1 MGGFE
6 EPPPNHAPVCASE
19 YSLSQRVVLRSGT
32 EVEGFDEADG
42 KDAKVL
48 LPAGTVGVV
57 RCVYGMGVA
66 AFYDAIFMLPD
77 SSEACPKLMVARV
90 ELAVWPRACGLAH
103 RVGGGASRLRPMLA
117 A

>member
-77 SSEACPKLMVARV
+77 SSEACPKLF
-90 ELAVWPRACGLAH
+90 
-103 RVGGGASRLRPMLA
+103 
-117 A
+117 